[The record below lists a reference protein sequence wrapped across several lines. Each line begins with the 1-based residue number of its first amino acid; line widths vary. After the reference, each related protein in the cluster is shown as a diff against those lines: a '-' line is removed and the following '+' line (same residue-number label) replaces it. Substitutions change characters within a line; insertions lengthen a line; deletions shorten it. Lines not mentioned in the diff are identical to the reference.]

1 MASAH
6 ASPFTARIDW
16 ELLPSL
22 RAAVRLPWR
31 RSDPGWQETIVS
43 DFDASAPCSEFEEV
57 MPGLAVRE
65 VSEPEIFHIFF
76 GRPN

>member
-1 MASAH
+1 MNATRSASAH
-6 ASPFTARIDW
+6 ARIDW

-31 RSDPGWQETIVS
+31 RADPTWQETIVS
-43 DFDASAPCSEFEEV
+43 DFDASALCSVFEEV

-65 VSEPEIFHIFF
+65 VNEPEIFQMFF
-76 GRPN
+76 GQPN